1 MSNLFVNIKT
11 NTTAHKQGSA
21 MKVILLSD
29 IYKQGVAGEIVEVK
43 DGYARNYLFPKSL
56 AVKATP
62 GELKRAEK
70 LREQSAA
77 RRAQLDNRLNDLARQ
92 INGVELFFERRASP
106 TGKLFGSV
114 TTTEIADALNTKTGI
129 DINKRR
135 ISSANMPREL
145 GTHRTPVRLGTELS
159 PELLVTI
166 VREGELK
173 SFLAAREAEAKKAAE
188 KALEEETRPEGAYV
202 PYTPPAE
209 ETTPAE

>member
-1 MSNLFVNIKT
+1 MSDLFVNQKRT
-11 NTTAHKQGSA
+11 QLPTKQGSA

-43 DGYARNYLFPKSL
+43 DGYARNYLFPKKL
-56 AVKATP
+56 AVKATA

-114 TTTEIADALNTKTGI
+114 TTTEIADSLNAKTGI

-135 ISSANMPREL
+135 ISSNMPRET
-145 GTHRTPVRLGTELS
+145 GTHRIPVRLGTELS
-159 PELLVTI
+159 PELLITI
-166 VREGELK
+166 VPDGQLK

-188 KALEEETRPEGAYV
+188 KALEEQTRPESEYV

-209 ETTPAE
+209 EAAPTE